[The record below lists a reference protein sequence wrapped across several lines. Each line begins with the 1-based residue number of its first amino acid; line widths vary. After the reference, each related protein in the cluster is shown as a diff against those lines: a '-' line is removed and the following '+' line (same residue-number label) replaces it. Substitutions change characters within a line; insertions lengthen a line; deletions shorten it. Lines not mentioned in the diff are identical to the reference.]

1 MADEKTGFKL
11 DYIKYGLMLLT
22 IILIP
27 IMFEFALKNKNI
39 FDKTYGII
47 ILLVFIPLL
56 CILGYEYFF
65 LKKPDTQR
73 ITNYLLLF
81 VLATVL
87 VSIFYSQLAMYS
99 STFTYVS
106 YFFLGLSILILLV
119 GLTIIFFS
127 FTNYFKSLEGTPS
140 FISYFIFYIPCLI
153 LDFVKYVIKEFQL
166 TTKPIYILL
175 VLEVLL
181 ILAYV
186 YIPKLLERIS
196 KKEGVPVIEE
206 SVFLDQE
213 NSFSLNE
220 EAKLDLTKQ
229 VKNIYTGQDIV
240 KSNRLNYSLSMW
252 LYVNNYDH
260 IDTDNIE
267 ETNILNFN
275 NGLPKL
281 TLANSN
287 AETSKIYAYYTNA
300 NTDEQPLELLMP
312 YQKWNN
318 IVFNYFS
325 THVDIFINGN
335 LEKSISLNEENFP
348 IYNNSD
354 YPISNEVITG
364 GNREITGA
372 ICNVRYYK
380 ENLSERKIVNFYNLL
395 KNKNPPT
402 FNM

>member
-1 MADEKTGFKL
+1 M
-11 DYIKYGLMLLT
+11 
-22 IILIP
+22 
-27 IMFEFALKNKNI
+27 I
-39 FDKTYGII
+39 F
-47 ILLVFIPLL
+47 
-56 CILGYEYFF
+56 
-65 LKKPDTQR
+65 
-73 ITNYLLLF
+73 
-81 VLATVL
+81 
-87 VSIFYSQLAMYS
+87 
-99 STFTYVS
+99 
-106 YFFLGLSILILLV
+106 
-119 GLTIIFFS
+119 
-127 FTNYFKSLEGTPS
+127 
-140 FISYFIFYIPCLI
+140 
-153 LDFVKYVIKEFQL
+153 
-166 TTKPIYILL
+166 
-175 VLEVLL
+175 EVLL

-186 YIPKLLERIS
+186 YLPKLFEKIS
-196 KKEGVPVIEE
+196 KKEGVPVLEQ

-252 LYVNNYDH
+252 LYINNYDH
-260 IDTDNIE
+260 INTDNVE
-267 ETNILNFN
+267 ETNIFNFN

-287 AETSKIYAYYTNA
+287 EETSKIYAYYTNA
-300 NTDEQPLELLMP
+300 NTEEQPLEILMP

-318 IVFNYFS
+318 VVFNYFS
-325 THVDIFINGN
+325 NHVDIFINGN
-335 LEKSISLNEENFP
+335 LEKSVSLNEENFP

-354 YPISNEVITG
+354 YPISNEVIIG
-364 GNREITGA
+364 GDREITGA